1 MKKEIFAEII
11 KTDSLR
17 LSKSEIEAIMEEEL
31 NKDPEKIDAELIDLC
46 LEALEGKS
54 ADGKG
59 ENHAKHFTAK
69 KFLLIAAILSL
80 ILAFA
85 LSTSADYLNI
95 NVINRNIFF
104 NKGNLGE
111 EYEYNNSQNDF
122 LSDEIPFPHELLTD
136 SYTLYDSETEEK
148 ASYDKCSVKVE
159 HTQLG
164 INGEFSCYKN
174 RIETD
179 EGWYKGKYDTSF
191 KKAEEIKVGELDV
204 LLLISYDDETIIE
217 YGFNNW
223 RCELRLFNCTYEEAL
238 TIIKSIK

>member
-31 NKDPEKIDAELIDLC
+31 NKDPEEIDAELIDLC

-85 LSTSADYLNI
+85 LSTSADYFNI

-111 EYEYNNSQNDF
+111 EYEYNNSQKDF
-122 LSDEIPFPHELLTD
+122 ISDEIPFPQELLTD
-136 SYTLYDSETEEK
+136 SYELCESNYEEK
-148 ASYDKCSVKVE
+148 DSYDRFFTKFE
-159 HTQLG
+159 HTKYSTKG
-164 INGEFSCYKN
+164 YFSCCENK
-174 RIETD
+174 IGKD

-191 KKAEEIKVGELDV
+191 KKAEEIKVGELDI
-204 LLLISYDDETIIE
+204 LLLISYDDEIIIE

-223 RCELRLFNCTYEEAL
+223 SCELHLFNCTYEEAL
-238 TIIKSIK
+238 NILKSIK

>member
-1 MKKEIFAEII
+1 MNKEIFAEII

-31 NKDPEKIDAELIDLC
+31 NKDPKEIDAELIDLC

-111 EYEYNNSQNDF
+111 EYEYNDSQNDF
-122 LSDEIPFPHELLTD
+122 LSDEIPFPQELLTD
-136 SYTLYDSETEEK
+136 SYTLYDSKTEEK
-148 ASYDKCSVKVE
+148 FFYDYSYVKIK
-159 HTQLG
+159 HMNTD
-164 INGEFSCYKN
+164 INGYFSCYKN
-174 RIETD
+174 KNNKND
-179 EGWYKGKYDTSF
+179 GWYKGKYDNSF
-191 KKAEEIKVGELDV
+191 KLVEEIKVGKLDV
-204 LLLISYDDETIIE
+204 LLILSYDDEIIIE

-223 RCELRLFNCTYEEAL
+223 RGELHLFNCTYEKAL
-238 TIIKSIK
+238 KIVKSIK